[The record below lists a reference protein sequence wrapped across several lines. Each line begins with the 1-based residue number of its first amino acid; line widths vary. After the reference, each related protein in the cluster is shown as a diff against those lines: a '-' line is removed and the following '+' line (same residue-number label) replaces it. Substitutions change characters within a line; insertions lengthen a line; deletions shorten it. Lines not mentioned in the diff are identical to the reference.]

1 MRRILCLLSI
11 LALGVFAM
19 TRDDAPAAAADPA
32 SGSLRHVVLF
42 KFKDG
47 TSPEQVQQVV
57 DAFRALPKKIDAI
70 QDFEYGT
77 DVSVENKQQGFT
89 HCFLVTFRDEQG
101 RDAYLPHPAHK
112 EFGTLVRPL
121 LDKVLVFDFRP
132 QR

>member
-11 LALGVFAM
+11 LALGAFAM
-19 TRDDAPAAAADPA
+19 TRDDAPAAAADP
-32 SGSLRHVVLF
+32 SGGSLRHVVLF